1 MKLKINFVILCDKIY
16 LHFQKKT
23 INYQYIR
30 TKAGICESKFSFY
43 FKNIILIIKN
53 IMLDLKQIEQAINII
68 SIEKKIPKEKLVEII
83 EAAIRTAYKK
93 DYSSN
98 REEEVNVKLDFEN
111 YTMEIAV
118 EKTVVKEVSNP
129 ATEISFEELWDSA
142 GDYSEWDVIELDV
155 TDEINSDDG
164 WESFWRIASQA
175 ARQVIIQKIGDSE
188 KEKIYDLFKWKEG
201 QIVNVKVEIVE
212 WGKVIFDY
220 NGNQVVLPKSEQVSR
235 DLYTAWNRFY
245 LYIAEVSKNETGTP
259 KVILSRKRSELV
271 SAIFAEQV
279 SEIWEGI
286 ITIDNIVRQPW
297 VKTKLLVSTTYE
309 EIDPVGTLI
318 GQKGIR
324 VKSVMDEL
332 SGEKIDIIANT
343 GDIREILKKS
353 LSPAQVINVEIDEE
367 DELATCYIESS
378 ERAKAV
384 WKNGLNVNLASKLT
398 GYRISIKDIEVEE
411 EKEES

>member
-1 MKLKINFVILCDKIY
+1 
-16 LHFQKKT
+16 
-23 INYQYIR
+23 
-30 TKAGICESKFSFY
+30 
-43 FKNIILIIKN
+43 
-53 IMLDLKQIEQAINII
+53 MLDIKQIEQAINII
-68 SIEKKIPKEKLVEII
+68 SMEKKIPKEKLVEII
-83 EAAIRTAYKK
+83 EAAIKTAYKK
-93 DYSSN
+93 DYSS
-98 REEEVNVKLDFEN
+98 RDEEVNVKLDLEN
-111 YTMEIAV
+111 GTMQISV
-118 EKTVVKEVSNP
+118 EKTVVKEVTNP
-129 ATEISFEELWDSA
+129 ATEISFEELGEDAS
-142 GDYSEWDVIELDV
+142 DYSEGDIIELDV
-155 TDEINSDDG
+155 TDEINAEDG

-188 KEKIYDLFKWKEG
+188 KEKIYDLFEWKEG
-201 QIVNVKVEIVE
+201 QIINVKVEIVE
-212 WGKVIFDY
+212 GGKVIFDY
-220 NGNQVVLPKSEQVSR
+220 NGNQVILPKSEQVSR
-235 DLYTAWNRFY
+235 DVYTPGTRFY

-259 KVILSRKRSELV
+259 KVILSRKRPEIV
-271 SAIFAEQV
+271 KAIFAEQV

-309 EIDPVGTLI
+309 EIDPVWTLI

-353 LSPAQVINVEIDEE
+353 LSPAEVLKVEIDEDNE
-367 DELATCYIESS
+367 SANCYILPT

-398 GYRISIKDIEVEE
+398 GYRISIKDVEVEGDGKGE
-411 EKEES
+411 EK